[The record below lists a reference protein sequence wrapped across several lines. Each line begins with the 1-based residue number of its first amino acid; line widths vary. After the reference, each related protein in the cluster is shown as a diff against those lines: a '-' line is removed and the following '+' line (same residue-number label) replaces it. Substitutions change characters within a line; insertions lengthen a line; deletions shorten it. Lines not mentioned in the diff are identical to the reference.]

1 MAELEDSA
9 IVQMIGRAGRPQ
21 FDDSGVAVILTRS
34 DKQQKYEHI
43 VTGLQPL
50 ESRLHL
56 HVLQHIN
63 SEISLGMI
71 HDLSSVIDWL
81 RRTFFYIRLHS
92 NPTHYTRCVATNDLD
107 AWLKQICV
115 QALSALKAKGLTE
128 ERERKLHLT
137 FYGEMAVKYWLRL
150 GTVSTIQQVKQAAT
164 LKEMVLP

>member
-128 ERERKLHLT
+128 EREGKLHLT